1 MSSSPDQKTAVLDA
15 VDALVPRLVETV
27 ADAVGIPSVNPKYP
41 GQDYDRIVGAEGDV
55 SALMADLYRE
65 AGAEVELVT
74 VEKGRDNACGRVT
87 GTGGGRSLLLNGHV
101 DVVPVGNLSQWSH
114 SPFSAQVTDTA
125 IHGRG
130 TTDMKGGTVAHG
142 IAALALRQAGVRL
155 RGDLVLQSVV
165 GEEVGDHLC
174 GTTAALQAGY
184 TADAAIVCEPT
195 NFEQGLP
202 NVVPVTPGLL
212 WFSLSLEG
220 KAAHSGLRGLTV
232 HPTLDGEPL
241 GVNTIDKFWIIYSA
255 LRHLEDTWA
264 TYDRHPLFR
273 PGYFNLLPGVLAA
286 NPTGI
291 FVPFFLADTLTVE
304 YCVYHHPDRSNEDVI
319 AEIERTIANACSN
332 DRWLREHPP
341 RFEWKLLWP
350 PYTLPQGHDLLPA
363 LVAAHT
369 RATEGVA
376 ALPPVQEGFLG
387 VCDLTWMDALG
398 VQGLVYGPG
407 VGRTAHAVDEYVR
420 IDQLVTA
427 TKTYALLAM
436 DYCGFAE
443 QGPLLAE
450 GATTGPPLDQR

>member
-1 MSSSPDQKTAVLDA
+1 MTIPQHKKSEVLEA
-15 VDALVPRLVETV
+15 VDRLVPRLVDTV
-27 ADAVGIPSVNPKYP
+27 ADAVRIPSVNPKYP
-41 GQDYDRIVGAEGDV
+41 GQVYDQVVGAEADV

-65 AGAEVELVT
+65 AGADVELVT
-74 VEKGRDNACGRVT
+74 VEKGRDNACGRVK
-87 GTGGGRSLLLNGHV
+87 GSGGGRSLLFNGHV
-101 DVVPVGNLSQWSH
+101 DVVPVGNTGRWSR
-114 SPFSAQVTDTA
+114 SPFSGQVTDTE

-130 TTDMKGGTVAHG
+130 TTDMKGGVVAHG
-142 IAALALRQAGVRL
+142 IAAVALRQAGVQL

-195 NFEQGLP
+195 NFERGLP
-202 NVVPVTPGLL
+202 NLVPVTPGLL
-212 WFSLSLEG
+212 WFSISLEG
-220 KAAHSGLRGLTV
+220 KAAHSGLRGLTI
-232 HPTLDGEPL
+232 HPTLDGELL
-241 GVNTIDKFWIIYSA
+241 GVNTVDKFWIIYQA

-273 PGYFNLLPGVLAA
+273 PGYFNLLPGVLTA

-304 YCVYHHPDRSNEDVI
+304 YCVYHHPDRSNDDVI
-319 AEIERTIANACSN
+319 EEIERTITNACAN
-332 DRWLREHPP
+332 DRWLTEHPP

-350 PYTLPQGHDLLPA
+350 PYTLPEGHDLLPA
-363 LVAAHT
+363 LMAAHT
-369 RATEGVA
+369 GAIDGLTA
-376 ALPPVQEGFLG
+376 PPPVQEGFLG

-398 VQGLVYGPG
+398 IKGLVYGPG
-407 VGRTAHAVDEYVR
+407 VGKTAHAVDEYLM

-436 DYCGFAE
+436 DYCG
-443 QGPLLAE
+443 LAE
-450 GATTGPPLDQR
+450 